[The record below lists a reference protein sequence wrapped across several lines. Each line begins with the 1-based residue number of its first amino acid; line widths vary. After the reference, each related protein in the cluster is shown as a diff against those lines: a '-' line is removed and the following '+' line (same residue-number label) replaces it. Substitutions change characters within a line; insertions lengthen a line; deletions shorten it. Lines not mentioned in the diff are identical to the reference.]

1 MSLELTR
8 RLRFVWTGS
17 ALCIAQTCNYGGNDV
32 GHTGLVSDDE
42 ASQACQGGG
51 GVDRDSKSQNYDGYD
66 VGHTGLVIEDRSTQE
81 PKLRVRDYIMND
93 LNRYIKKFWPKS
105 ELTLFGS
112 SSNGFARFEGES
124 SGADADEDMNQ
135 CYGGSGYGW

>member
-1 MSLELTR
+1 MTITDSN
-8 RLRFVWTGS
+8 S
-17 ALCIAQTCNYGGNDV
+17 QNYGGYDV
-32 GHTGLVSDDE
+32 GHTGLVSYDE

-66 VGHTGLVIEDRSTQE
+66 VGHTGLVSEDRFTQE
-81 PKLRVRDYIMND
+81 PELRVRDYIMND
-93 LNRYIKKFWPKS
+93 LNRYTKKFWPKS

-135 CYGGSGYGW
+135 CYGGSGDGW

>member
-17 ALCIAQTCNYGGNDV
+17 ALCIAQTCNYGGYDV
-32 GHTGLVSDDE
+32 GHTGLVSYDE

-66 VGHTGLVIEDRSTQE
+66 VGHTGLVSEDRFTQE
-81 PKLRVRDYIMND
+81 PELRVRDYIMND

-112 SSNGFARFEGES
+112 SSNGFARFERES
-124 SGADADEDMNQ
+124 R
-135 CYGGSGYGW
+135 GS